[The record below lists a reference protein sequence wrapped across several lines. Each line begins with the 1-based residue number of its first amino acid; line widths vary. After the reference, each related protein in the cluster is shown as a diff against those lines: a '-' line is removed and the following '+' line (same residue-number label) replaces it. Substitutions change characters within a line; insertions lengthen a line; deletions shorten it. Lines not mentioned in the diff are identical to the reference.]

1 MTVRDVVTGA
11 VAALSGAGFP
21 SADARIDTGVLARHL
36 LGWSLADWAA
46 RDREPAPPGFQEQ
59 LRDWIRRRAGHEPVA
74 YLTGEKEFYGR
85 TFRVTRAVLIPRPET
100 ELLAEEAM
108 RALSTMRA
116 PLVVDIGTG
125 SGCLA
130 ITIALECPRATVIGT
145 DISAEAI
152 AVALDN
158 AERLHAANLRFA
170 LVGDDEFVP
179 PTDEP
184 VDVIVSNPPYVPQR
198 DRGTLTPD
206 VRDHEPARALFGG
219 DDGLDVIRDLVP
231 AAAAR
236 LRPAGTLLMEIGA
249 GQSEAVERILIASGL
264 TPAELIR
271 DLQGIPRVLR
281 AVRP

>member
-1 MTVRDVVTGA
+1 MTGA
-11 VAALSGAGFP
+11 AASPASGNGGAE
-21 SADARIDTGVLARHL
+21 ALAPDVR
-36 LGWSLADWAA
+36 S
-46 RDREPAPPGFQEQ
+46 
-59 LRDWIRRRAGHEPVA
+59 I
-74 YLTGEKEFYGR
+74 
-85 TFRVTRAVLIPRPET
+85 
-100 ELLAEEAM
+100 
-108 RALSTMRA
+108 
-116 PLVVDIGTG
+116 
-125 SGCLA
+125 
-130 ITIALECPRATVIGT
+130 IGT